1 MSSKYL
7 VHKLLR
13 HTTTAQRK
21 NLVLMLDATD
31 LKSEETFC
39 MNETYYN
46 LLITINRVPGN
57 IKPEVFEANEDGC
70 SSQEPSI
77 RIITQLSEPYVE
89 KVEPSSDAE
98 SIKILE
104 LNQKEDN
111 KAIKHSS
118 IKQSHQCSLCLKI
131 FTTKY
136 TLTKHLKTKHSL
148 KTAKRK
154 TRQTRKSAPKIKND
168 DDHNSEPNMDDTSLP
183 HSQSSSPSEEGYNNV
198 NANENTSTIVHKCEI
213 CSKTFTRLK
222 YYESH
227 TRRHIKW
234 NENCRKRRETK
245 VHLCNVCG
253 KRYPDAYSLKMH
265 LYVHTDDRPLRCDIC
280 GKGFVIKPTLRN
292 HMFIHSG
299 EKPYVCDVEGCGRA
313 FTHATGKR
321 QHYNSV
327 HSNIKRFECEHCGKP
342 FARKTHLM

>member
-1 MSSKYL
+1 
-7 VHKLLR
+7 
-13 HTTTAQRK
+13 
-21 NLVLMLDATD
+21 
-31 LKSEETFC
+31 
-39 MNETYYN
+39 MNESYYT
-46 LLITINRVPGN
+46 LYITIKRVPGN
-57 IKPEVFEANEDGC
+57 IKPEVFEANEDGGR

-77 RIITQLSEPYVE
+77 RIITKLSEPYVE
-89 KVEPSSDAE
+89 KVEPNLEME
-98 SIKILE
+98 SNKTE
-104 LNQKEDN
+104 EWNQKKNEH
-111 KAIKHSS
+111 AIKPSS
-118 IKQSHQCSLCLKI
+118 SKPSHQCSLCPKM

-154 TRQTRKSAPKIKND
+154 TRTTRKSVFKIVND
-168 DDHNSEPNMDDTSLP
+168 DDTTDSEPNMDDTTFRSR
-183 HSQSSSPSEEGYNNV
+183 SSSPINVDVHNNSPPI
-198 NANENTSTIVHKCEI
+198 AVHKCKI
-213 CSKTFTRLK
+213 CTKTFTRLK

-227 TRRHIKW
+227 LRRHMEW
-234 NENCRKRRETK
+234 NANCRKRRETK

-265 LYVHTDDRPLRCDIC
+265 LYVHTDDRPLKCDIC

-321 QHYNSV
+321 QHYISV
-327 HSNIKRFECEHCGKP
+327 HSNVKRFECEYCGKA

>member
-1 MSSKYL
+1 
-7 VHKLLR
+7 
-13 HTTTAQRK
+13 
-21 NLVLMLDATD
+21 
-31 LKSEETFC
+31 
-39 MNETYYN
+39 MNETYYRC
-46 LLITINRVPGN
+46 LITMKRVSEI
-57 IKPEVFEANEDGC
+57 IKPEIIAADEDGGRF
-70 SSQEPSI
+70 SQEPSI

-89 KVEPSSDAE
+89 KVEPNSDSESNKVEEWKQNEEKQISIPSS
-98 SIKILE
+98 SK
-104 LNQKEDN
+104 
-111 KAIKHSS
+111 ST
-118 IKQSHQCSLCLKI
+118 HQCSLCQKV

-136 TLTKHLKTKHSL
+136 TLSKHLKTMHSL
-148 KTAKRK
+148 TTAKRK
-154 TRQTRKSAPKIKND
+154 TRTTRKPAPKFEND
-168 DDHNSEPNMDDTSLP
+168 DDTIDGIDNTIVSR
-183 HSQSSSPSEEGYNNV
+183 SSSPADLGQNDA
-198 NANENTSTIVHKCEI
+198 NAKESTPTSVHKCEI

-227 TRRHIKW
+227 SRRHIEW
-234 NENCRKRRETK
+234 NDKCRKRRETK

-299 EKPYVCDVEGCGRA
+299 EKPYVCDVEGCNRA
-313 FTHATGKR
+313 FTHSTGKR